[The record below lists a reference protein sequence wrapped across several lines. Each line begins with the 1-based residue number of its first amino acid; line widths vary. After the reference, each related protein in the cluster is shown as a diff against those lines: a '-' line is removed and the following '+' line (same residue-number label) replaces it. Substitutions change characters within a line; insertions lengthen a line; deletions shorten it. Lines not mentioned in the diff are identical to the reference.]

1 MTTTTPAN
9 DTASPLP
16 VGRTVESSTWRAHR
30 YAGHVEIVD
39 LRNAGKRG
47 KSCVELSLS
56 GREEAVDTALPF
68 VVDAVAAETSPE
80 AFEASLVDLAI
91 PGVTFTRRELKAISV
106 PREPEIRIASD
117 LVSGHC
123 SQVDG
128 VLAFTAI
135 HGRPN
140 GETFRQDTLTSPES
154 RKDAAKLHAWLK
166 ETGDAVTTMSITA
179 FRVAMHDR
187 GIRVS

>member
-1 MTTTTPAN
+1 MTTTPAN
-9 DTASPLP
+9 DTASVLP

-56 GREEAVDTALPF
+56 GREEAVETVLPF

-91 PGVTFTRRELKAISV
+91 PGVTFTRRELKAIMV

-154 RKDAAKLHAWLK
+154 RKDASKLHAWLK
-166 ETGDAVTTMSITA
+166 ETGDAVTTMSITD
-179 FRVAMHDR
+179 FRVAMHNR

>member
-1 MTTTTPAN
+1 MTTTPAN

-16 VGRTVESSTWRAHR
+16 IGRTVESSAWRAHR

-47 KSCVELSLS
+47 KACLRMSLLGRDAAVE
-56 GREEAVDTALPF
+56 TALPF
-68 VVDAVAAETSPE
+68 VVDAVAAETSPD
-80 AFEASLVDLAI
+80 AFEASLVDLTI
-91 PGVTFTRRELKAISV
+91 PGLAFERCEVKAITV
-106 PREPEIRIASD
+106 PRDPEIQIASD
-117 LVSGHC
+117 LVSGHV
-123 SQVDG
+123 SQTGG
-128 VLAFTAI
+128 VLSFTAI

-140 GETFRQDTLTSPES
+140 GESFRQDTLTSPES

-179 FRVAMHDR
+179 FREEMGLQ

>member
-1 MTTTTPAN
+1 MTTPAN
-9 DTASPLP
+9 DTASALP
-16 VGRTVESSTWRAHR
+16 VGCTVESSTWRAHR

-47 KSCVELSLS
+47 KACVELSLG
-56 GREEAVDTALPF
+56 GRDAAVEMVLPF
-68 VVDAVAAETSPE
+68 VVDAVTAETSPE
-80 AFEASLVDLAI
+80 AFEASLVDLEI
-91 PGVTFTRRELKAISV
+91 PGVTFTRRELKAIAV
-106 PREPEIRIASD
+106 PREPEIQIVSD
-117 LVSGHC
+117 LVNGHC
-123 SQVDG
+123 SQTGG

-140 GETFRQDTLTSPES
+140 GESFRQDTLTSPEG

-166 ETGDAVTTMSITA
+166 ETGAAVTTMTLSA
-179 FRVAMHDR
+179 FRAEMGLQ

>member
-1 MTTTTPAN
+1 MTTTPAN

-16 VGRTVESSTWRAHR
+16 VGCTVESSTWRAHR

-47 KSCVELSLS
+47 KACVELSLG
-56 GREEAVDTALPF
+56 GRDAAVEMVLPF
-68 VVDAVAAETSPE
+68 VVDAVTAETSPE

-91 PGVTFTRRELKAISV
+91 PGVVFTRRELKAITV
-106 PREPEIRIASD
+106 PREPEIQIVSD
-117 LVSGHC
+117 LVNGHC

-128 VLAFTAI
+128 ILSFTAI
-135 HGRPN
+135 HGRPS
-140 GETFRQDTLTSPES
+140 GGTFRQDTLTSPEG

-166 ETGDAVTTMSITA
+166 GTGAAVTTMTISA
-179 FRVAMHDR
+179 FRSEMR
-187 GIRVS
+187 LQGIRVS